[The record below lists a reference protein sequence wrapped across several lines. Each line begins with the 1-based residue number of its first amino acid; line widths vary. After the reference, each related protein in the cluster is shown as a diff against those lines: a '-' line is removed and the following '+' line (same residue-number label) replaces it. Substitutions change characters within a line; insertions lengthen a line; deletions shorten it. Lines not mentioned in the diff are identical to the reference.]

1 MMLPVPGS
9 YFRLVPRCPPFI
21 NVPRNLKENS
31 YFGMRK
37 QILKLIGECE
47 GAGLSCVRSFTVMD
61 SGFPRHLFLLNF
73 WFHSSAFMAICTS
86 HSTIGNYTKIKHE

>member
-47 GAGLSCVRSFTVMD
+47 GAGLSCVRSFTADGLRISQTPLSIKFLVP
-61 SGFPRHLFLLNF
+61 SLRIHGHLYISQHYWKLHQN
-73 WFHSSAFMAICTS
+73 
-86 HSTIGNYTKIKHE
+86 